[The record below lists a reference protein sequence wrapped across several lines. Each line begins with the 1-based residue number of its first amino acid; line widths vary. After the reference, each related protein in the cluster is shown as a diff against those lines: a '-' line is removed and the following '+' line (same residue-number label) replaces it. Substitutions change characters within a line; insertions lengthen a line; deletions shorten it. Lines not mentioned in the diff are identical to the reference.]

1 MTSEITKNNQE
12 GESSIYQSTESFEFA
27 QRQAKSLCTSEL
39 VPKEYRGNDGLAN
52 CLVALEMSK
61 RMNLSPLTVMQNLNV
76 IHGKPTWSSQF
87 ITSKIL
93 GCGRFKNF
101 DYIVTGKDNSLA
113 VQCQAIRLED
123 NKLVKGTEVSMK
135 MAQKE
140 GWTRRNQKY
149 ETMPELM
156 LRNRAATFF
165 GRQYIPDLLLGVQS
179 SDEVVDVEPIDVTPT
194 KLEVGELGIDEKD
207 FDKPNP
213 IKMGSTSGN
222 VEIVVEQQEEK
233 DDFGF

>member
-1 MTSEITKNNQE
+1 MTTEITKTNTD
-12 GESSIYQSTESFEFA
+12 GESSIYQTTESFEFA
-27 QRQAKSLCTSEL
+27 QRQAKSLCQSQL
-39 VPKEYRGNDGLAN
+39 VPTQYQGQNGLSN

-87 ITSKIL
+87 ITSNIL

-101 DYIVTGKDNSLA
+101 DYIVTGKDDTLS

-123 NKLVKGTEVSMK
+123 NKLVKGTAVSMK
-135 MAQKE
+135 MAQQE
-140 GWTRRNQKY
+140 GWTAKNKKY
-149 ETMPELM
+149 QSMPELM

-165 GRQYIPDLLLGVQS
+165 GRQYIPDLLLGVQTS
-179 SDEVVDVEPIDVTPT
+179 EEVVDIEPINVTDTVEP
-194 KLEVGELGIDEKD
+194 EV
-207 FDKPNP
+207 
-213 IKMGSTSGN
+213 
-222 VEIVVEQQEEK
+222 VQQEKK

>member
-1 MTSEITKNNQE
+1 MTSEITKTNPE

-27 QRQAKSLCTSEL
+27 QRQAKSLCESDL
-39 VPKEYRGNDGLAN
+39 VPTGYKGQKGLSN

-76 IHGKPTWSSQF
+76 IHGKPSWSSHF
-87 ITSKIL
+87 ISSQII

-101 DYIVTGKDNSLA
+101 DYIVTGKDDTLS

-123 NKLVKGTEVSMK
+123 NKLVKGTAASIK

-140 GWTRRNQKY
+140 GWTRKNPKY
-149 ETMPELM
+149 QSMPEIM
-156 LRNRAATFF
+156 LKARAATFF
-165 GRQYIPDLLLGVQS
+165 GRQYIPDLLLGVQTS
-179 SDEVVDVEPIDVTPT
+179 EEVIDIQPIDVTT
-194 KLEVGELGIDEKD
+194 
-207 FDKPNP
+207 
-213 IKMGSTSGN
+213 GN
-222 VEIVVEQQEEK
+222 VEIVADQQEAT